1 MRVASLLLEYKNNEC
16 ASSPYQNDFVYLRI
30 MDKSAQSN
38 IKSVSIKN
46 FKSVKSVTL
55 SDCRRINVLIGR
67 PNVGKSNIL
76 EALAL
81 FDVPYM
87 VNTSSKSLKNLVR
100 IENTADLFHNGI
112 ATAPVEVLAGD
123 NSLIVSRSANNGLSV
138 DISVRNEVSKYSFS
152 QSLNL
157 STKKDPTVLPC
168 ILAYFF
174 PGQFVPESS
183 NNGFLLPPSGA
194 NLMETVANLPALKS
208 GLAELF
214 HGYGLKMMFD
224 SGSQE
229 IKAMRENGLDM
240 FLVPFSSLADSL
252 QRLIFYKAAIESNTD
267 KVICFE
273 EPEAHTS
280 PYISN
285 VVNDI
290 ISADSNQFFITTHS
304 PYVMSSLL
312 ESAGDDLAVYVVDM
326 EHNETVIRRLS
337 DQQLQDAYDNGMDMF
352 YNLVSFFP
360 G

>member
-1 MRVASLLLEYKNNEC
+1 
-16 ASSPYQNDFVYLRI
+16 

-38 IKSVSIKN
+38 VKSVTIKN

-55 SDCRRINVLIGR
+55 SGCRRINVLIGR

-87 VNTSSKSLKNLVR
+87 VNTSTKSLKNLVR
-100 IENTADLFHNGI
+100 IENTSDLFHNGVSTSPI
-112 ATAPVEVLAGD
+112 EILVDD
-123 NSLIVSRSANNGLSV
+123 NSLTVSRNVSNGLSV
-138 DISVRNEVSKYSFS
+138 DISARKELSKYLFS
-152 QSLNL
+152 SSLTL
-157 STKKDPTVLPC
+157 TTKKDPASLPR
-168 ILAYFF
+168 ILTYFF
-174 PGQFVPESS
+174 PKQFSSESS
-183 NNGFLLPPSGA
+183 NIGFLLPPSGS
-194 NLMETVANLPALKS
+194 NLMETVAKLPDLKAS
-208 GLAELF
+208 LAELF

-240 FLVPFSSLADSL
+240 FLVPFTSLADSL
-252 QRLIFYKAAIESNTD
+252 QRLIFYKAAVESNRN

-273 EPEAHTS
+273 EPEAHTFP

-290 ISADSNQFFITTHS
+290 ISGESNQFFVTTHS
-304 PYVMSSLL
+304 PYVMNSLL
-312 ESAGDDLAVYVVDM
+312 ECAGEDLAVYVVDM
-326 EHNETVIRRLS
+326 VDNETVVKRLT
-337 DQQLQDAYDNGMDMF
+337 DIQLQEAYDNGMDMF
-352 YNLVSFFP
+352 YNLEAFL

>member
-1 MRVASLLLEYKNNEC
+1 
-16 ASSPYQNDFVYLRI
+16 

-38 IKSVSIKN
+38 VKSVSIKN
-46 FKSVKSVTL
+46 FKSVRSVTL

-87 VNTSSKSLKNLVR
+87 VNTSNKSLKNLVR

-112 ATAPVEVLAGD
+112 STAPIEVVADD
-123 NSLIVSRSANNGLSV
+123 NSLTVSRSTNNGLSV
-138 DISVRNEVSKYSFS
+138 DISVRNEFSKYTFS
-152 QSLNL
+152 PSLTL
-157 STKKDPTVLPC
+157 STKKDPAVLPC

-174 PGQFVPESS
+174 PKQIIPESS
-183 NNGFLLPPSGA
+183 NIGFLLPPSGV

-208 GLAELF
+208 GLATLF
-214 HGYGLKMMFD
+214 HAYGLKMMFD

-273 EPEAHTS
+273 EPEAHTFP
-280 PYISN
+280 PYITN
-285 VVNDI
+285 IVNDI
-290 ISADSNQFFITTHS
+290 ISGDSNQFFITTHS

-312 ESAGDDLAVYVVDM
+312 ESAGDGLAVYVVDI
-326 EHNETVIRRLS
+326 ENNKTVVRRLT
-337 DQQLQDAYDNGMDMF
+337 DEELQNAYDNGMDMF
-352 YNLVSFFP
+352 YNLEAYL
-360 G
+360 GK

>member
-1 MRVASLLLEYKNNEC
+1 MV
-16 ASSPYQNDFVYLRI
+16 
-30 MDKSAQSN
+30 KSAQSY

-87 VNTSSKSLKNLVR
+87 VNTSTKSLKNLVR
-100 IENTADLFHNGI
+100 IENTADLFHNGVS
-112 ATAPVEVLAGD
+112 TAPAEVWAD
-123 NSLIVSRSANNGLSV
+123 NNSLNVSRSANNGLYVDVSV
-138 DISVRNEVSKYSFS
+138 QGEVSRYSFTS
-152 QSLNL
+152 SLTL
-157 STKKDPTVLPC
+157 STKKDPTVLPG

-174 PGQFVPESS
+174 PRQFVSESS
-183 NNGFLLPPSGA
+183 NIGFLLPPSGA
-194 NLMETVANLPALKS
+194 NLMDTVAKLPALKA

-252 QRLIFYKAAIESNTD
+252 QRLIFYKTAIESNTG

-273 EPEAHTS
+273 EPEAHTFP

-290 ISADSNQFFITTHS
+290 ISAESNQFFITTHS

-312 ESAGDDLAVYVVDM
+312 ESAGDDLTVYVVDM
-326 EHNETVIRRLS
+326 EAGATIIRRLS
-337 DQQLQDAYDNGMDMF
+337 EQQLQDAYDNGMDMF
-352 YNLVSFFP
+352 YNLEAYL
-360 G
+360 GK